1 MSKRDVHNLV
11 KARLATLADE
21 TAPSASAARP
31 ATPMGDAGAELK
43 RSLQTQIA
51 DLKAQLASGAV
62 ILELDPSQVRATDLA
77 NRDARSL
84 ALTDEHFA
92 ALVEDIRSVG
102 CNRLPIEVRPA
113 PAGSGFDFEI
123 VSGHRRHAACRELG
137 IKVRAIVVS
146 AADTPERLFQ
156 LLHREN
162 SVRANPS
169 YFEYGVLYRAALNA
183 KIFATQKELAESA
196 GVAAQHVS
204 LCLSI
209 LELPEIIHQAFG
221 DPRAITLGQMQKLAK
236 PLKERPAELQANARD
251 IVAKGQ
257 SLDGDLVLNLLL
269 AGRAKGGSA
278 APRPYEQTLRLA
290 DNKTVFAKVKSSD
303 WKVEV
308 VLGTTVRDPKLRQQL
323 IERVE
328 RATRETL
335 DRHENADE

>member
-11 KARLATLADE
+11 KARLPTLADE
-21 TAPSASAARP
+21 ATPMTSATRP

-62 ILELDPSQVRATDLA
+62 ILEVDPAHVRATDLA
-77 NRDARSL
+77 NRDPRSL
-84 ALTDEHFA
+84 SLTDEHFA

-102 CNRLPIEVRPA
+102 YNRLPIEVRPA

-137 IKVRAIVVS
+137 IKVRAVVVAS
-146 AADTPERLFQ
+146 ADTPERLFR
-156 LLHREN
+156 LLYREN
-162 SVRANPS
+162 SMRSNPS
-169 YFEYGVLYRAALNA
+169 PFEYGVLYRAALNA
-183 KIFATQKELAESA
+183 KICATQKELAEAA

-209 LELPEIIHQAFG
+209 LELPDVIHQAFG
-221 DPRAITLGQMQKLAK
+221 DPRAISLGQMQKLAK
-236 PLKERPAELQANARD
+236 PLKERPGEVHANARD

-257 SLDGDLVLNLLL
+257 ALEGDLVINLLL
-269 AGRAKGGSA
+269 AGRPKAGNA

-323 IERVE
+323 IERIE

-335 DRHENADE
+335 DRHENSDE